1 MASSETSSA
10 TCSASSASSS
20 ATLAFVESPVQLLNV
35 LEWAYA
41 DARRAEAQCAEVQR
55 ADAGR
60 AEVQR
65 TEVQRADAGGAD
77 TRHVDG
83 PRADAGRA
91 DGQCPDG
98 QRPDA
103 GRADARH
110 ADGSRADA
118 GRAEVQRPDGSRA
131 DAAHVDDP
139 RADGPEPAALPDL
152 TVVVLSP
159 HDPMTRG
166 QLRRMAEL
174 ARDEGFSVRWE
185 EARGGA
191 GAPIKTIGGLRGPL
205 RRAERIVIGDPFSR
219 YVQLLLTLTRA
230 RDLIV
235 VDDGTATMEFIS
247 QLAKGEP
254 LVRWHRR
261 GSRGARDM
269 VFAPV
274 SATAR
279 RRLTPDDG
287 RRVEVFSSMP
297 VEPPPGVTITAND
310 FAWTRARFGPPRLTG
325 GTDLVGTSLVET
337 GVVDLERYLEAV
349 GSLARAHGATRYF
362 AHRRESAE
370 KLSRVAG
377 EVGLE
382 IVRPDLP
389 LELIARRGPIG
400 HTIVSFPSTVVH
412 TLPLALVGTGV
423 QVAVC
428 DVDPAWLTS
437 DASPRAQGF
446 LSGVTGT
453 ARDVRRLG
461 PAPSRAP
468 EAPRDAAPPTS
479 PGPPAAP
486 VAAS

>member
-1 MASSETSSA
+1 MPPAPSSPPS
-10 TCSASSASSS
+10 
-20 ATLAFVESPVQLLNV
+20 TLAFVESPVQLLNV

-41 DARRAEAQCAEVQR
+41 DVRR
-55 ADAGR
+55 G
-60 AEVQR
+60 
-65 TEVQRADAGGAD
+65 T
-77 TRHVDG
+77 T
-83 PRADAGRA
+83 
-91 DGQCPDG
+91 
-98 QRPDA
+98 
-103 GRADARH
+103 
-110 ADGSRADA
+110 
-118 GRAEVQRPDGSRA
+118 
-131 DAAHVDDP
+131 
-139 RADGPEPAALPDL
+139 GPERPPSLGAALDL

-159 HDPMTRG
+159 YDPMTRG

-174 ARDEGFSVRWE
+174 ARDEGLTVRWE
-185 EARGGA
+185 DARGGA
-191 GAPIKTIGGLRGPL
+191 SAPLKTIGGLRGPL
-205 RRAERIVIGDPFSR
+205 RRAGRIVIGDPFSR

-230 RDLIV
+230 RDLVV

-247 QLAKGEP
+247 QLAGGER
-254 LVRWHRR
+254 LERWHRR
-261 GSRGARDM
+261 GSGRGARDM

-279 RRLTPDDG
+279 RRLTPGDK

-297 VEPPPGVTITAND
+297 VEPPPGVTVTAHD
-310 FAWTRARFGPPRLTG
+310 FAWTRSRFGPPRLTR

-349 GSLARAHGATRYF
+349 AGLARAHGATRYF

-370 KLSRVAG
+370 KLHRVSA

-453 ARDVRRLG
+453 ARDVTRLG
-461 PAPSRAP
+461 PPPGAATGPSPGA
-468 EAPRDAAPPTS
+468 ATGAATGTATGAAPGVAPAPPVPPTPPASS
-479 PGPPAAP
+479 PGRPATPGTA

>member
-1 MASSETSSA
+1 MVSA
-10 TCSASSASSS
+10 APLAPPV
-20 ATLAFVESPVQLLNV
+20 TLAFVESPVQLLNV

-41 DARRAEAQCAEVQR
+41 DAQR
-55 ADAGR
+55 AQGPD
-60 AEVQR
+60 
-65 TEVQRADAGGAD
+65 QRAQ
-77 TRHVDG
+77 G
-83 PRADAGRA
+83 PDQRAQGPDQRA
-91 DGQCPDG
+91 QGLEATAPQ
-98 QRPDA
+98 
-103 GRADARH
+103 
-110 ADGSRADA
+110 
-118 GRAEVQRPDGSRA
+118 
-131 DAAHVDDP
+131 
-139 RADGPEPAALPDL
+139 DL

-174 ARDEGFSVRWE
+174 ARDEGFAVRWE
-185 EARGGA
+185 DARGGA
-191 GAPIKTIGGLRGPL
+191 GAPVKTISGLRGPL
-205 RRAERIVIGDPFSR
+205 RRAARIVIGDPFSR

-230 RDLIV
+230 KDLVV

-261 GSRGARDM
+261 GNRGPRDM

-279 RRLTPDDG
+279 RRLTPG
-287 RRVEVFSSMP
+287 AKRRVEVFSSMP
-297 VEPPPGVTITAND
+297 VEAPDGVTITAND

-349 GSLARAHGATRYF
+349 GSLTRAHGATRYF
-362 AHRRESAE
+362 AHRRESVE
-370 KLSRVAG
+370 KLHRVSA

-437 DASPRAQGF
+437 NASPRAQGF

-453 ARDVRRLG
+453 ARDVRRLSSG
-461 PAPSRAP
+461 PPTDPAPPKGSVP
-468 EAPRDAAPPTS
+468 PRDPAPPGS
-479 PGPPAAP
+479 PGSPAAP
-486 VAAS
+486 LAAS